1 VGVVQQ
7 RAAQAPWRVGID
19 GGGSG
24 TRARLQTRSGN
35 VVGQGAAGPSGLSQ
49 GVEQAWRH
57 VQAAVAAAFGDAGLA
72 LPPPAE
78 VALGLGLA
86 GAGVPSQH
94 AAFLAQDP
102 GYACCVLDTDAATL
116 LLGAH
121 AGQPGIVVAA
131 GTGSVAARRD
141 AAGNVQQAGGWGFPV
156 GDEGSGA
163 WLGLR
168 AMQAAQ
174 SALDGRQ
181 PRGALA
187 ERVLQSTAPDGTGVL
202 AWCASAGQH
211 AYAQLAP
218 LVFDAAEQGDP
229 PAELLL
235 EAAAAEIGRLAR
247 ALQRHPDP
255 LPVVVAGSIGLRLQP
270 RWPAALRAQAVAAAG
285 DGCDGALRL
294 LGLALDEA
302 GLR

>member
-1 VGVVQQ
+1 MQ
-7 RAAQAPWRVGID
+7 RQAARAPWRVGID

-24 TRARLQTRSGN
+24 TRARLQARSGAWL
-35 VVGQGAAGPSGLSQ
+35 GQGSAGPSGLSQ
-49 GVEQAWRH
+49 GVQQAWRH
-57 VQAAVAAAFGDAGLA
+57 VQAAVVAAFGDAGQA
-72 LPPPAE
+72 VPPPAD

-86 GAGVPSQH
+86 GAGVQTLRE
-94 AAFLAQDP
+94 AFLAEDP
-102 GYACCVLDTDAATL
+102 GYACCVLATDAATL

-141 AAGNVQQAGGWGFPV
+141 ACGAVQQAGGWGFPV

-181 PRGALA
+181 PMGALA
-187 ERVLQSTAPDGTGVL
+187 ERVLRATAPDATGVL
-202 AWCASAGQH
+202 AWCAGAGQH

-229 PAELLL
+229 AAQALLQ
-235 EAAAAEIGRLAR
+235 AAAAELDRLVR
-247 ALQRHPDP
+247 ALQHHPDP
-255 LPVVVAGSIGLRLQP
+255 LPVVVAGSIGLRLQN
-270 RWPAALRAQAVAAAG
+270 RWPAALRAQAVAPSG

-294 LGLALDEA
+294 LHQALAEA
-302 GLR
+302 SPR